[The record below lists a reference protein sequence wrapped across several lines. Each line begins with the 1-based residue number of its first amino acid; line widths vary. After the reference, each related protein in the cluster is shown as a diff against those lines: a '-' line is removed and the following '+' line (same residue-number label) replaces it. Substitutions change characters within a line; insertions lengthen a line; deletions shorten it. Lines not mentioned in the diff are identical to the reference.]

1 MKQEFLIIHTQWVR
15 MSKKKGTDRI
25 FMERDG
31 AYIRI
36 LNPEHQWVGSLSRK
50 GVEKWKD
57 RLPGIINAQVL
68 GVIIR
73 NAGEN
78 DLPMKTKTGIEQ

>member
-1 MKQEFLIIHTQWVR
+1 
-15 MSKKKGTDRI
+15 
-25 FMERDG
+25 MERNG
-31 AYIRI
+31 ANIRI
-36 LNPEHQWVGSLSRK
+36 LNPDHQWVGSLSRK

-73 NAGEN
+73 NAGEK
-78 DLPMKTKTGIEQ
+78 DLPMKTKTGIEQWSLPIVEVLQMKNACVTL